1 MSRTIEEIRNRV
13 ASGYYHRNNPA
24 EAVADLDTLL
34 STIDA
39 GRLEANELFD
49 TSADQEAEIDL
60 LKAQLKEA
68 EEVLIRIRN
77 YHTDMNIALGK
88 MGECKCPDCCDI
100 LHYQKEIKP

>member
-1 MSRTIEEIRNRV
+1 MMSRVDEIKEHNRGQTV
-13 ASGYYHRNNPA
+13 GISC
-24 EAVADLDTLL
+24 DTCL
-34 STIDA
+34 
-39 GRLEANELFD
+39 LFD
-49 TSADQEAEIDL
+49 EIDR